1 MLYMGRRSTNL
12 EGIMSKFTAGPWKF
26 LKGGMLVAQ
35 DETEIVGTFHKAN
48 GNDANAR
55 LIAAAPELY
64 AAIHAILEDAGYL
77 SGEALPQLRELNVT
91 RSKLDAAR
99 AALKKAR
106 GE

>member
-1 MLYMGRRSTNL
+1 
-12 EGIMSKFTAGPWKF
+12 MSKFTAGPWQERQA
-26 LKGGMLVAQ
+26 GGFVDIIAANNDRVARVCEYGPQ
-35 DETEIVGTFHKAN
+35 SDTP
-48 GNDANAR
+48 DAQAHNAR

-77 SGEALPQLRELNVT
+77 SGEALPQLRELSVS

-99 AALKKAR
+99 AALRKAR